1 MAIKR
6 MPQGIDASAHEL
18 MTFKPEKAQTFF
30 GRYEVFYHEERLYSV
45 RDTATGIISLVYAG
59 EPKEAA
65 IAVSRTT
72 VSVNQYGGNSKFV
85 GYVENLKL

>member
-1 MAIKR
+1 MNVDKA
-6 MPQGIDASAHEL
+6 AHAVME
-18 MTFKPEKAQTFF
+18 FKPAKTQTYF

-45 RDTATGIISLVYAG
+45 RDSETGIISLVYAR

-65 IAVSRTT
+65 IAVSKAT
-72 VSVNQYGGNSKFV
+72 VTVNQYGGNSKFI